1 MEGEIALE
9 FGMDDGEMLA
19 LGCVGRIDGLHT
31 AIETENE
38 IIQVEA
44 NAKAIGNGYLAVEI
58 VKAEDTIGLVGIVAN
73 VPNVARIHEDG
84 TCKFPEEAR
93 AVFYAEV

>member
-1 MEGEIALE
+1 MAGSLEGETYGEVEGEISLE

-38 IIQVEA
+38 II
-44 NAKAIGNGYLAVEI
+44 
-58 VKAEDTIGLVGIVAN
+58 
-73 VPNVARIHEDG
+73 
-84 TCKFPEEAR
+84 
-93 AVFYAEV
+93 